1 MDIMNE
7 KILLLKDKLEKLIT
21 VTESLNND
29 EVVYLS
35 QKLDKLICEYYLYKS
50 TPK

>member
-1 MDIMNE
+1 MDINE

-29 EVVYLS
+29 EVIYLS
-35 QKLDKLICEYYLYKS
+35 QELDKLICKYYLHK
-50 TPK
+50 KI

>member
-1 MDIMNE
+1 MNIMNE

-21 VTESLNND
+21 VTENLNDD

-35 QKLDKLICEYYLYKS
+35 QELDKLIYKYYLYKS
-50 TPK
+50 APK